1 MKIKEIGFVAIPVT
15 EMERARK
22 FYESVLGLK
31 KSRDFM
37 DCKWIE
43 YDIAS
48 GTLAL
53 VPSDEDWK
61 PSEFGIG
68 VALEME
74 NFDEAISELR
84 AAGVKFFAEPFQSP
98 VCHIAIVQD
107 PDGNKIGIHKLK
119 GAER

>member
-1 MKIKEIGFVAIPVT
+1 MRCGFHN
-15 EMERARK
+15 ERNRSRPDRSGAARQT
-22 FYESVLGLK
+22 
-31 KSRDFM
+31 RPHR
-37 DCKWIE
+37 IE
-43 YDIAS
+43 YDSAS

-119 GAER
+119 GA